1 MTRTLGYRRYG
12 QKGTPMNKNIDE
24 ITKKLEEGVR
34 AVFESDRYKAYLDFM
49 GKFYDY
55 SANNCALIYMQKP
68 DATLV
73 AGYNTWLNKLKRQV
87 RKGEKAIK
95 ILAPMPHKKEVADDD
110 GNVEEVKWT
119 TFRAVNVFDI
129 SQTDGDEV
137 PNILTKLTGGYED
150 YESVLKGLKS
160 VAGVPITIEPIN
172 GAANGFF
179 SPSEAKIVLKEGL
192 SEAQTIKTAVHEV
205 AHSILHKK
213 DGEEEQASRNTK
225 EVQAESVAYIVC
237 NWLGLD
243 TAEYSFGYV
252 AGWSRDKEAKELLE
266 CADVIKK
273 TARQIIDGLKAA

>member
-1 MTRTLGYRRYG
+1 
-12 QKGTPMNKNIDE
+12 MNKNIDE
-24 ITKKLEEGVR
+24 ITKKLEEGVK
-34 AVFESDRYKAYLDFM
+34 AVFESDRYREYLDFM

-55 SANNCALIYMQKP
+55 SANNCALIYMQMP
-68 DATLV
+68 NATLV
-73 AGYNTWLNKLKRQV
+73 AGYNTWLNKLNRQV

-95 ILAPMPHKKEVADDD
+95 ILAPMPHKKEVEDED

-129 SQTDGDEV
+129 SQTDGGEV
-137 PNILTKLTGGYED
+137 PNILNKLTGGYED
-150 YESVLKGLKS
+150 YEVVLKGLKS
-160 VAGVPITIEPIN
+160 VAGVPITIETIN

-179 SPSEAKIVLKEGL
+179 SPSEAKIVLKAGL

-213 DGEEEQASRNTK
+213 DGEEEKASRNTK

-252 AGWSRDKEAKELLE
+252 AGWSKDKEAKELLA

-273 TARQIIDGLKAA
+273 TAREIIDGLKAA